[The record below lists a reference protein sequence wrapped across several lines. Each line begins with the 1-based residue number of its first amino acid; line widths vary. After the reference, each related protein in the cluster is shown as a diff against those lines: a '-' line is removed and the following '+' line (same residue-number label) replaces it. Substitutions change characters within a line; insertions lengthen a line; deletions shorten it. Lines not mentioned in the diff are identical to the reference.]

1 MGAQRNAAAR
11 GGGCAGA
18 GRARRKGD
26 GVPRRAGR
34 GRAFAG
40 AARGGRCAGRRGGCF
55 RGTESRSLPPRL
67 RQEAGRGRAWPREAH
82 KGRVAGATARCGH
95 VAGRRGTGGIR
106 RLSGVDAGKARAGA
120 AVYGGRD
127 GYNRGRRASYRNA
140 AGGGAG
146 QAKNALSCAA
156 CVGLQAT
163 GGEAAAARVKK
174 PVFAI

>member
-1 MGAQRNAAAR
+1 MGAQQNTAAR
-11 GGGCAGA
+11 CGGCAGV
-18 GRARRKGD
+18 GRARRKDG
-26 GVPRRAGR
+26 GVPRRARR
-34 GRAFAG
+34 GRFSPGRRGQGAVPGDAAG
-40 AARGGRCAGRRGGCF
+40 AFGAGSRDVPIRRRVANGARAGFGRVRRTKAACRARRRGAGTLAGRRG
-55 RGTESRSLPPRL
+55 
-67 RQEAGRGRAWPREAH
+67 A
-82 KGRVAGATARCGH
+82 
-95 VAGRRGTGGIR
+95 GGIR
-106 RLSGVDAGKARAGA
+106 RLSGADTGKARAGA

-163 GGEAAAARVKK
+163 GGKAAAARAKK